1 MATVSSEIVESLK
14 QYGLNVGDYEDENV
28 EEGLVSMIVI
38 IFNVLVNTPGFMPD
52 YPDIGLGL
60 EVERHFLENDT
71 AKINS
76 LKTRGEAMLKKVL
89 PNFTIS
95 LNMSVETDTTNGTK
109 YLSILITEG
118 TMGISIATKYISLS
132 KIQIVGASYSAKNY
146 NV

>member
-1 MATVSSEIVESLK
+1 MATISSEIVSGLK
-14 QYGLNVGDYEDENV
+14 QYGLAVGDYEDENV
-28 EEGLVSMIVI
+28 EEGLVSMIVMV
-38 IFNVLVNTPGFMPD
+38 FNVLVNTPGFLPD

-89 PNFTIS
+89 PDFDIS
-95 LNMSVETDTTNGTK
+95 LGMSVEIDPSDKSK
-109 YLSILITEG
+109 YLSIVITEG
-118 TMGISIATKYISLS
+118 KLSLSISTKYVSLS
-132 KIQIVGASYSAKNY
+132 KIQIVGASYTAKNY

>member
-1 MATVSSEIVESLK
+1 MATVSSEIVDSLK
-14 QYGLNVGDYEDENV
+14 QCGLAVGDYEDENS

-38 IFNVLVNTPGFMPD
+38 IFNVLVNTPGFIPD

-89 PNFTIS
+89 PNFDIS
-95 LNMSVETDTTNGTK
+95 LNMSIATDDGGSK
-109 YLSILITEG
+109 YLSIIITEG
-118 TMGISIATKYISLS
+118 TLSLSISTKYVSLS
-132 KIQIVGASYSAKNY
+132 KIQIVGASYTAKNY